1 MRFFKDIEFPYYGE
15 VEDGHCRCH
24 TPIYYGIQFN
34 ASGTLRLRIGNGK
47 LRTCQGPCAF
57 ITHPGAKFCYEIPA
71 DERHGYYVICFTGA
85 GVNKFVASGLL
96 DLSPE
101 VYKISDPERFRNT
114 MKNLTQKHREHE
126 HDFCVLELQS
136 LLLQLHNSSR
146 SSSGNGGVF
155 PEQYEKML
163 ELAEAIRKAPAEKW
177 DFHLEA
183 RKHNMSLRYFRMVFT
198 KVNQLAPHDFML
210 KERLA
215 RSARALISGNDTIS
229 AIAGDNGFDD
239 VFYFSRIF
247 KKHYH
252 LPPSQYRKEFS

>member
-1 MRFFKDIEFPYYGE
+1 
-15 VEDGHCRCH
+15 
-24 TPIYYGIQFN
+24 
-34 ASGTLRLRIGNGK
+34 
-47 LRTCQGPCAF
+47 
-57 ITHPGAKFCYEIPA
+57 
-71 DERHGYYVICFTGA
+71 
-85 GVNKFVASGLL
+85 
-96 DLSPE
+96 
-101 VYKISDPERFRNT
+101 
-114 MKNLTQKHREHE
+114 MKSLAQKHREHE

-215 RSARALISGNDTIS
+215 RSARALISPVRS
-229 AIAGDNGFDD
+229 
-239 VFYFSRIF
+239 
-247 KKHYH
+247 
-252 LPPSQYRKEFS
+252 